1 VNKRIL
7 VTGGCGYIG
16 SHTTVQLLE
25 KGFDVHIVD
34 NLSNSDKNVIKK
46 IKGITGKRFRFT
58 KLDLTNERHV

>member
-1 VNKRIL
+1 MNKRIL